1 MAMLVL
7 GMGGVLRR
15 DAPYWNG
22 TANGDQQVS
31 EARVPATGS

>member
-15 DAPYWNG
+15 NAAYWNG
-22 TANGDQQVS
+22 AANGHEQVA